1 MIMRIWLP
9 AVKTSS
15 GSDVYVQ
22 RLSTALQK
30 RGIDVVVSWFHS
42 GFELAPWLLR
52 LVPPPRGV
60 DIIHINSWHGPAFYR
75 RGIPLVVTCHHV
87 VHSQGYLGFVTPFQR
102 LYHRLLVKRWEE
114 YSMRRASRVIA
125 DSRFTADCIFEVFG
139 RKDTE
144 VIHLWVDTGRFVPA
158 QGPKRRGNGPFRLL
172 FLGNPIKRKGF
183 DLLPEVMKRLG
194 PEFVL
199 YYTAGRSAV
208 HLRDMPPN
216 MICLGRL
223 SQEGVI
229 RELQRAHALLF
240 PSRFE
245 GFGYAALEAM
255 ACGVPV
261 IAARSSAIPEVVEH
275 EKTGILCEID
285 DVSGLVQACRLLA
298 ENEGLRLNLAG
309 QAREAAVARFNE
321 EELLSQYLRLY
332 EAL

>member
-1 MIMRIWLP
+1 
-9 AVKTSS
+9 
-15 GSDVYVQ
+15 
-22 RLSTALQK
+22 
-30 RGIDVVVSWFHS
+30 
-42 GFELAPWLLR
+42 
-52 LVPPPRGV
+52 
-60 DIIHINSWHGPAFYR
+60 
-75 RGIPLVVTCHHV
+75 
-87 VHSQGYLGFVTPFQR
+87 LGFVTPFQR

-158 QGPKRRGNGPFRLL
+158 QGPKRRENGPFRLL

-199 YYTAGRSAV
+199 YYTAGRNAV

-309 QAREAAVARFNE
+309 QAREAAVARFDE